1 MIRVIE
7 IAAALCIL
15 AGPVSAQV
23 TASPQQQLNDKMT
36 TIRVLRDRLVDLYG
50 AERERCLAE
59 KPGNEHGAC
68 DTARSQLSAIQEID
82 RDIAALVA
90 RQR

>member
-1 MIRVIE
+1 MIRATE
-7 IAAALCIL
+7 IAAALCLL
-15 AGPVSAQV
+15 AGPALAQGAP
-23 TASPQQQLNDKMT
+23 TPQQQLNDKMT
-36 TIRVLRDRLVDLYG
+36 TIRVLRGRLVGLYG

-59 KPGNEHGAC
+59 KPGDEHGAC

-82 RDIAALVA
+82 RDIAALAA